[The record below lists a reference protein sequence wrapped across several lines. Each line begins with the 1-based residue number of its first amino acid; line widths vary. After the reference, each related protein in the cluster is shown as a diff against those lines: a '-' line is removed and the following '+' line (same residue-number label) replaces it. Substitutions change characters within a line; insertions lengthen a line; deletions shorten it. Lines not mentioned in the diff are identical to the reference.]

1 MLRIVPSSL
10 LLDHFIISLAP
21 KFAKL
26 VELLDLRVLHLDK
39 TVLTVANLVTL
50 LDILLRA
57 IAAAATRTIVTVVS
71 SRQQSVELTIAQLAI
86 GLVLNGSLTTVAKLY
101 SGDYCGVERVDL
113 WPVLLL
119 LFFF

>member
-21 KFAKL
+21 KLTKL

-39 TVLTVANLVTL
+39 AVLTVAYLVTL

-71 SRQQSVELTIAQLAI
+71 SRQQSVELTIAQLTI
-86 GLVLNGSLTTVAKLY
+86 GLVLNGSLTTIAKLY
-101 SGDYCGVERVDL
+101 SGNDCGVE
-113 WPVLLL
+113 
-119 LFFF
+119 